1 MSDDRPSLLIAGCG
15 DLGIRLAERVPGWQ
29 VHGLRRNV
37 ARLPGTIMPEAG
49 DLNRPETLARLDRY
63 WDAVIYTA
71 TPSGRG
77 VEGYRSAYVD
87 GLARLLDRV
96 ETPRLIAVSSTAVY
110 GQDGGEWVDE
120 DSPTEPSA
128 FNGEILL
135 EYEQLARGAGGT
147 ALRFS
152 GIYGPGRDFLIRK
165 VRAGGVEC
173 RREPAVWTN
182 RIHAE
187 DCAAALAHLLALDQ
201 LPPVLIGS
209 DQRPAPRWQ
218 VLSWLAEQLGAD
230 PPVEVA
236 DGEAGRKIS
245 QGKRVSAARL
255 FATGFAL
262 QYPDYRAGY
271 EELLRCG

>member
-15 DLGIRLAERVPGWQ
+15 DLGIRLAERVPGWR

-37 ARLPGTIMPEAG
+37 VRLPGTIVPEAA
-49 DLNRPETLARLDRY
+49 DLNRPETLARLDRH

-110 GQDGGEWVDE
+110 GQDRGEWVDE
-120 DSPTEPSA
+120 DSPTEPTA

-135 EYEQLARGAGGT
+135 EYERLAREAGGT

-165 VRAGGVEC
+165 VTAGGVEC
-173 RREPAVWTN
+173 RREPPVWTN
-182 RIHAE
+182 RIHAD
-187 DCAAALAHLLALDQ
+187 DCAAVLAHLLAMDQ
-201 LPPVLIGS
+201 LPPVLVGS
-209 DQRPAPRWQ
+209 DERPAPRWE
-218 VLSWLAEQLGAD
+218 VLSWLAGRLGAA

-236 DGEAGRKIS
+236 GGDADGSGQA
-245 QGKRVSAARL
+245 KRVSAGRL
-255 FATGFAL
+255 LATGFAL

-271 EELLRCG
+271 EELLRCR